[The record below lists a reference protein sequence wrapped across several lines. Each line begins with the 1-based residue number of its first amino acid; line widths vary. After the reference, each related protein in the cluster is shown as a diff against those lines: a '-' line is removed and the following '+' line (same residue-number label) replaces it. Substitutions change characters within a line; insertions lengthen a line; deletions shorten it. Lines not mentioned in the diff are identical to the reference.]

1 MNSQQQ
7 KEKEFQKK
15 NQEIMSLL
23 YENPGDLYS
32 WEELLRLQDSQNSIL
47 NLDLKS
53 TYEVKMSVIEKG
65 LKANKNEEFFLL
77 YKTL

>member
-32 WEELLRLQDSQNSIL
+32 
-47 NLDLKS
+47 
-53 TYEVKMSVIEKG
+53 
-65 LKANKNEEFFLL
+65 
-77 YKTL
+77 